1 LVGKDTTKKKESQEG
16 LKNRGFQF
24 WAKRGIFDERNTRN
38 GASKASGWCPKPEA
52 FFFYIGVALLQGGNE
67 RENRAGM
74 AMKLREDIRN
84 IAIIAHVD
92 HGKTTLVDH
101 MFRQTGTFRA
111 NQDVGTRVMDS
122 NELERER
129 GITIL
134 AKNTAVFYKSD
145 GGSTVKINIV
155 DTPGHSDFAGEVERT
170 LKMVDGVLLLV
181 DAAEGPLPGTKF
193 VLKKSLE
200 LSLQPIV
207 VINKIDR
214 KDARPH
220 EVLDEV
226 FELFL
231 SLGAKDHQL
240 DFPSVYA
247 IAKQGIAKRELDDP
261 STSLNPLF
269 ESIVQKVPPPPGDVE
284 LPFQMLVTTI
294 DYNDY
299 LGRLGIGRVTR
310 GTIRMGAP
318 MKIIHRDGSVEDAR
332 VTKIYVFEGL
342 KRVEVQEA
350 SAGDII
356 ALAGMEDVDIGET
369 IAEASDPTPLPFVS
383 IEEPTLSMNF
393 VVNNSPFAGQ
403 EGKYVTTRHLGERLA
418 REIRSNVSL
427 RVELTDSPDVFK
439 VSGRGELHL
448 AILIETMR
456 REGYEFQVSRPEVIY
471 KRIDDVLCEPMEHV
485 IIDVPDEHVG
495 VVIENLGKRK
505 GEMKNMIQVQGNT
518 RLEFIVPARGLLGFR
533 SEFMTQTKGTGIL
546 HHNFHGYEPYKGDLM
561 HRTRGALVVLEDGM
575 AVPYA
580 MWKLQ
585 ERSTFFVEPGVRVY
599 RGMIVGENSRE
610 YDMVINVCKTK
621 HLTNMRASGSDE
633 AVRLEPPHILTLE
646 QAIEWIGDDEYVE
659 VTPLS
664 IRLRKRYLDHN
675 ERNRMSK
682 KKAEIA
688 DI

>member
-1 LVGKDTTKKKESQEG
+1 M
-16 LKNRGFQF
+16 
-24 WAKRGIFDERNTRN
+24 KR
-38 GASKASGWCPKPEA
+38 
-52 FFFYIGVALLQGGNE
+52 
-67 RENRAGM
+67 
-74 AMKLREDIRN
+74 REDIRN

-101 MFRQTGTFRA
+101 MLRQTGTFRA

-134 AKNTAVFYKSD
+134 AKNTAVFHSSPSYP
-145 GGSTVKINIV
+145 TVIKINIV
-155 DTPGHSDFAGEVERT
+155 DTPGHSDFSGEVERT
-170 LKMVDGVLLLV
+170 LRMVDGVLLLV

-200 LSLQPIV
+200 LHLQPIV

-231 SLGAKDHQL
+231 SLGANNQQL
-240 DFPSVYA
+240 DFPVVYS
-247 IAKQGIAKRELDDP
+247 IAKQGIAKKELEDEGKN
-261 STSLNPLF
+261 LEPLF
-269 ESIVQKVPPPPGDVE
+269 DAIISRVPPPPGE
-284 LPFQMLVTTI
+284 KEAPFQMLVTTI

-299 LGRLGIGRVTR
+299 LGRLGIGRVFR
-310 GTIRMGAP
+310 GTIRLGSA
-318 MKIIHRDGSVEDAR
+318 MKVVHRDSSVEDAR
-332 VTKIYVFEGL
+332 VTKIYTFQGL
-342 KRVEVQEA
+342 KRLEVSEA
-350 SAGDII
+350 GAGDII

-369 IAEASDPTPLPFVS
+369 IADASDPRPLPFTS

-393 VVNNSPFAGQ
+393 VVNNSPFAGL
-403 EGKYVTTRHLGERLA
+403 EGKYVTTRHLGERLT
-418 REIRSNVSL
+418 RELRSNVSL

-471 KRIDDVLCEPMEHV
+471 KRIADVLCEPMEHV
-485 IIDVPDEHVG
+485 IIDVPDEFVG
-495 VVIENLGKRK
+495 AVMENLGQRK
-505 GEMKNMIQVQGNT
+505 GELKNMVQFQGNT
-518 RLEFIVPARGLLGFR
+518 RLEFTVPARGLIGFR
-533 SEFMTQTKGTGIL
+533 SDFLTQTKGTGIL
-546 HHNFHGYEPYKGDLM
+546 HHNFHGYEPFKGDLS
-561 HRTRGALVVLEDGM
+561 HRTKGALVALEDGL

-585 ERSTFFVEPGVRVY
+585 ERSTFFLEPGSKVY
-599 RGMIVGENSRE
+599 AGMVVGENTRE
-610 YDMVINVCKTK
+610 HDMVVNVCKTK

-633 AVRLEPPHILTLE
+633 AVRLEPPHVPSLE
-646 QAIEWIGDDEYVE
+646 QAIEWIADDELVE
-659 VTPLS
+659 VTPKS

-675 ERNRMSK
+675 ERNRMSR
-682 KKAEIA
+682 KKAELVEV
-688 DI
+688 

>member
-1 LVGKDTTKKKESQEG
+1 M
-16 LKNRGFQF
+16 
-24 WAKRGIFDERNTRN
+24 KR
-38 GASKASGWCPKPEA
+38 
-52 FFFYIGVALLQGGNE
+52 
-67 RENRAGM
+67 
-74 AMKLREDIRN
+74 REDIRN

-92 HGKTTLVDH
+92 HGKTTLVDF

-111 NQDVGTRVMDS
+111 HQEVVSRVMDS

-134 AKNTAVFYKSD
+134 AKNTAVFYKPKS
-145 GGSTVKINIV
+145 GGVVKINIV
-155 DTPGHSDFAGEVERT
+155 DTPGHADFAGEVERT

-200 LSLQPIV
+200 LDLQPIV

-231 SLGAKDHQL
+231 SLGANDRQL
-240 DFPSVYA
+240 DFPTIYC

-261 STSLNPLF
+261 SDNLEPLF
-269 ESIVQKVPPPPGDVE
+269 EAIVKRVPPPPGELE

-299 LGRLGIGRVTR
+299 LGRLGIGRVSR
-310 GTIRMGAP
+310 GTIKLGSP
-318 MKIIHRDGSVEDAR
+318 MKVAHRDGTVDDAK
-332 VTKIYVFEGL
+332 VTKIYTFDGL
-342 KRVEVQEA
+342 KRIEVEEA
-350 SAGDII
+350 SAGEII
-356 ALAGMEDVDIGET
+356 AVAGMEDVDIGET
-369 IAEASDPTPLPFVS
+369 IADARDPAPLPFVS

-393 VVNNSPFAGQ
+393 MVNNSPFAGQ
-403 EGKYVTTRHLGERLA
+403 DGKFVTTRHLGERLA
-418 REIRSNVSL
+418 RELRSNVSL

-456 REGYEFQVSRPEVIY
+456 REGFELQVSRPEVIY
-471 KRIDDVLCEPMEHV
+471 KLIDDVLCEPMEHV
-485 IIDVPDEHVG
+485 IIDVPDEYVG
-495 VVIENLGKRK
+495 VVIENMGQRK
-505 GEMKNMIQVQGNT
+505 GEMRNMLQFQGNT

-546 HHNFHGYEPYKGDLM
+546 HHNFDGYEPFKGEIE
-561 HRTRGALVVLEDGM
+561 HRSRGALIVLENGISV
-575 AVPYA
+575 AYA

-585 ERSTFFVEPGVRVY
+585 ERSTFFVEPGTRVY
-599 RGMIVGENSRE
+599 GGMIVGENSRE
-610 YDMVINVCKTK
+610 HDMVVNVCKTK
-621 HLTNMRASGSDE
+621 HLTNIRASGSDE
-633 AVRLEPPHILTLE
+633 AIRLEPPRILTLE
-646 QAIEWIGDDEYVE
+646 QAIEWISDDEYVE
-659 VTPLS
+659 VTPQS
-664 IRLRKRYLDHN
+664 IRLRTKYLDHN
-675 ERNRMSK
+675 ERYRMSK
-682 KKAEIA
+682 KKAEMA